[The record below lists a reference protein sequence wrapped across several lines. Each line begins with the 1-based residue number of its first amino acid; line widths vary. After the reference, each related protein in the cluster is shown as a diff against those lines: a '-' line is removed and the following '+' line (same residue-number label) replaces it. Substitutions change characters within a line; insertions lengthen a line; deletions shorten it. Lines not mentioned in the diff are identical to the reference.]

1 MLIFNFF
8 RINRLVG
15 TISGKGD
22 LSGTIASD
30 KSVLSGEISNN
41 ILSYKKYLGPYTLI
55 PRKIK
60 QIFNTSDKVM
70 TKDITLNAINYSE
83 VDNLS
88 GGKTVNIGYE

>member
-41 ILSYKKYLGPYTLI
+41 IFSYKKYLGPYEKLNKYLI
-55 PRKIK
+55 RQIK
-60 QIFNTSDKVM
+60 
-70 TKDITLNAINYSE
+70 L
-83 VDNLS
+83 
-88 GGKTVNIGYE
+88 

>member
-41 ILSYKKYLGPYTLI
+41 IFSYKKYLGPYTLI

-60 QIFNTSDKVM
+60 QIFSTSDKIM